1 LYAVLGIRLPQRRDT
16 GNIQE
21 LIIFVLFLSYCIVS
35 LTRLLMK
42 GVSVMREESSN
53 LGAESSE
60 SSKPPADPRL
70 RKVNR
75 TMQLYR
81 NESHALIETLH
92 AVQESF
98 GFLEEGV
105 LKHVAGV
112 LRVPLSRV
120 YAVAT
125 FYHSFTLKPP
135 GEHTCVICMGTAC
148 YISGS
153 GDILGTIR
161 EKVGIGTGE
170 TTPDGKVSLLVARCL
185 GSCGLAPAGVF
196 DGEVAG
202 KLSPGS
208 VLEKIGRWERP

>member
-1 LYAVLGIRLPQRRDT
+1 
-16 GNIQE
+16 
-21 LIIFVLFLSYCIVS
+21 
-35 LTRLLMK
+35 M
-42 GVSVMREESSN
+42 MEENSN
-53 LGAESSE
+53 LDAKSSTLSK
-60 SSKPPADPRL
+60 SSADPRL

-92 AVQESF
+92 TAQESF
-98 GFLEEGV
+98 GYLEESV
-105 LKHVAGV
+105 LKYVAGA

-148 YISGS
+148 YIGGS
-153 GDILGTIR
+153 GAILGDIR
-161 EKVGIGTGE
+161 EKVGIGSGE

-185 GSCGLAPAGVF
+185 GSCSLAPAGVF

-202 KLSPGS
+202 KLNPES
-208 VLEKIGRWERP
+208 VLEKIGRWKQP

>member
-1 LYAVLGIRLPQRRDT
+1 
-16 GNIQE
+16 
-21 LIIFVLFLSYCIVS
+21 
-35 LTRLLMK
+35 MK
-42 GVSVMREESSN
+42 EESATPERKS
-53 LGAESSE
+53 ASA
-60 SSKPPADPRL
+60 KQPPEDHRL
-70 RKVNR
+70 RMVNR

-81 NESHALIETLH
+81 NQSHALIETLH

-98 GFLEEGV
+98 GYLEEGV
-105 LKHVAGV
+105 LKHVAGT

-148 YISGS
+148 YIGGS
-153 GDILGTIR
+153 GAILGDIK
-161 EKVGIGTGE
+161 EKVGIGSGE

-202 KLSPGS
+202 KLSPDN
-208 VLEKIGRWERP
+208 VIDKIGRWR